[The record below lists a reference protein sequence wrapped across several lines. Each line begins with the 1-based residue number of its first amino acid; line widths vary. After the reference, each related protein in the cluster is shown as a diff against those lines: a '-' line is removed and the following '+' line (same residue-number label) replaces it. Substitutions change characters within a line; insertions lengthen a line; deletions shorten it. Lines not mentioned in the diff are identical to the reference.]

1 MESDSPIIKVSH
13 VYKTYGDIRALKN
26 FSVKVNIGQVV
37 GILGPNGSGKTSALA
52 VMLGVVIPDEGEVL
66 WNGVGNDLHRTH
78 SVGALLSPAKFYMN
92 LTLTE
97 NLKIVSKIKNV
108 SRFKANNILALVGL
122 EDRANVKFSTL
133 TPGLRQRFGIASA
146 LVGNPD
152 VLLFDEPTLGV
163 DPEGA
168 EEIRSL
174 IQSLH
179 SQGKTIVLSS
189 NLLSEIEQLCT
200 HVVVLKRGRRIVN
213 GSIGDVFWSEE
224 RYVMAATEMDRLF
237 AVFSNTHI
245 VRSCS
250 MVGES
255 LEILPSEGI
264 TTTDLNR
271 YAFENG
277 IVLSRLE
284 SKKSSMETRFL
295 TLMKEEVLQ

>member
-1 MESDSPIIKVSH
+1 M
-13 VYKTYGDIRALKN
+13 
-26 FSVKVNIGQVV
+26 
-37 GILGPNGSGKTSALA
+37 GILGPNGSGKTSALG

-66 WNGVGNDLHRTH
+66 WNGGGDDLHKTC

-92 LTLTE
+92 LTLTQ

-108 SRFKANNILALVGL
+108 GRFKANDILALVGL
-122 EDRANVKFSTL
+122 EDRSNVKFSTL

-179 SQGKTIVLSS
+179 AQGKTIVLSS

-213 GSIGDVFWSEE
+213 GSIEDVFWSEE
-224 RYVMAATEMDRLF
+224 RYIMAAAEMDRLL
-237 AVFSNTHI
+237 AVFSNTTM

-250 MVGES
+250 MVGDS
-255 LEILPSEGI
+255 LEILPSEGV
-264 TTTDLNR
+264 TTSDLNR
-271 YAFENG
+271 FAFENG

-284 SKKSSMETRFL
+284 PKKLSMETRFL